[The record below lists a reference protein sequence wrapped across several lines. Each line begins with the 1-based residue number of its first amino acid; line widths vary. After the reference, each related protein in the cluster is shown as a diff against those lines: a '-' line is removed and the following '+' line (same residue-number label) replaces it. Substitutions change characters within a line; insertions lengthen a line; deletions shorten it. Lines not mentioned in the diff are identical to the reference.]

1 MAQRRWLQTAT
12 RHALPLLSS
21 KSTTSLKPL
30 PHLPA
35 PISLKSLL
43 SPKPLQQFLYNDL
56 TLFHTRS
63 FSSISRDDSENEED
77 DGEEGEEEEEDY
89 DSDNNE
95 AEVDDVTVSNMK
107 REYSAEE
114 KEAEAAAIGYKV
126 IEPLLPSD
134 RVFKNREPVFAV
146 VQVGSHQFKVSNG
159 DCIYVERLKFCEVND
174 KLILNKV
181 LMLGTSTQTI
191 IGRPILPDAAVH
203 AVVEEHISLNLKT
216 YPTNYTWAW
225 RKVLKLRRIA
235 WYLIDLVVGNGRNVA
250 VIVNNEWCWPNAC
263 LEPMVEVQRPCS
275 LVHPLSDDLLVQNLT
290 LDDQKSIWNGFSGH
304 FVGRHDP
311 GTSGNPKTKSSG
323 LINRCY
329 ICGVVRSIGDWV
341 NELQWGNSYLQKKCF
356 LSSLL
361 RLAWCAVILLHTKIP
376 QKAINYSADLAHAL
390 ALDAKVIIFKK
401 KRRKNYRR
409 TKGHRQELTRLR
421 IADIQGIEI
430 PEPKVDPKPKRAAV
444 KQQEKVAVAA

>member
-1 MAQRRWLQTAT
+1 MAQRRWLQTVA
-12 RHALPLLSS
+12 RHTLPLISS
-21 KSTTSLKPL
+21 KPTSSLKPL
-30 PHLPA
+30 PHLLA

-43 SPKPLQQFLYNDL
+43 SPKPLQQFLYTDL

-63 FSSISRDDSENEED
+63 FSSNSRDDSENEED

-95 AEVDDVTVSNMK
+95 AEGDDVTVSDMK

-134 RVFKNREPVFAV
+134 RFFKNREPVFAV

-203 AVVEEHISLNLKT
+203 AVVEEH
-216 YPTNYTWAW
+216 
-225 RKVLKLRRIA
+225 
-235 WYLIDLVVGNGRNVA
+235 
-250 VIVNNEWCWPNAC
+250 
-263 LEPMVEVQRPCS
+263 
-275 LVHPLSDDLLVQNLT
+275 
-290 LDDQKSIWNGFSGH
+290 
-304 FVGRHDP
+304 
-311 GTSGNPKTKSSG
+311 
-323 LINRCY
+323 
-329 ICGVVRSIGDWV
+329 
-341 NELQWGNSYLQKKCF
+341 
-356 LSSLL
+356 
-361 RLAWCAVILLHTKIP
+361 
-376 QKAINYSADLAHAL
+376 

-421 IADIQGIEI
+421 IADIQGIEK
-430 PEPKVDPKPKRAAV
+430 PEPKVDPKQKRAAD